1 MFILPRSGT
10 IRRCRESRTTS
21 QRSVFGCFTKY
32 PNFDP
37 SINEY
42 KKCLDQLALIDEL
55 VQFSPNRIWLDRAQI
70 LSERFVQL
78 ATKSNENIVNVL
90 MMLTRIAKICY
101 ESNQLP
107 SDRLLMLAEFVDE
120 RIPIAQTSF
129 DCGEKRNELNPMIH
143 SIWWLILALFLL
155 SHTIGQKLQPTQT
168 IDDPSK
174 NRQCETLRTNSSD
187 SILFIGL
194 VRNNKLLIILK
205 NFHLFEIPFSDN
217 ETKQINLVG
226 EKTVPF
232 SERFDSLHQDDRFR
246 QLYEKQ
252 YIQTSFTMNW
262 RNRLRII
269 FSIENYQS
277 KSNIE
282 YYFDWNLVS
291 TNRFEA
297 KNLHPDFDEKFA
309 EKKIKRIFP
318 LSSSQQNYDDS
329 ILFLILKD
337 DFITST
343 SKVSDCMIMNVFF
356 VI

>member
-1 MFILPRSGT
+1 M
-10 IRRCRESRTTS
+10 
-21 QRSVFGCFTKY
+21 
-32 PNFDP
+32 
-37 SINEY
+37 
-42 KKCLDQLALIDEL
+42 
-55 VQFSPNRIWLDRAQI
+55 
-70 LSERFVQL
+70 
-78 ATKSNENIVNVL
+78 
-90 MMLTRIAKICY
+90 
-101 ESNQLP
+101 
-107 SDRLLMLAEFVDE
+107 
-120 RIPIAQTSF
+120 
-129 DCGEKRNELNPMIH
+129 
-143 SIWWLILALFLL
+143 
-155 SHTIGQKLQPTQT
+155 
-168 IDDPSK
+168 
-174 NRQCETLRTNSSD
+174 
-187 SILFIGL
+187 FIGL
-194 VRNNKLLIILK
+194 VRNNNLLIILK

-337 DFITST
+337 DFHNIYIKSIGLYDYECFFRNLNLFRSENFDDRRKLSYGTLCFLDIDKKNVYLKKSNEPDSLQCSQPVQIDIDQGFLTSNFFFLIGPKMVYYF
-343 SKVSDCMIMNVFF
+343 SKNLLRKFGPTNSQKFNQIRVDEFF
-356 VI
+356 VCSCRF